1 MSSVLTEREETNH
14 DEPLAQT
21 IFSEFGG
28 ESKVWQTLFTCAMQH
43 DLRLAFDIADRKYG
57 KATQR
62 VESKLHVGS
71 SELAD
76 VLAIARKR
84 VISNTP
90 IETPEPRL
98 HA

>member
-1 MSSVLTEREETNH
+1 
-14 DEPLAQT
+14 
-21 IFSEFGG
+21 
-28 ESKVWQTLFTCAMQH
+28 MQH

-57 KATQR
+57 NATQR

-90 IETPEPRL
+90 IETPRASASRIVLEGQVQCRVGTKQAQFRPL
-98 HA
+98 KLSFSGNALTI